1 MENKKFVHLHLHTEY
16 SLLDGACR
24 IKDLPQ
30 KVKELGQD
38 TVAITD
44 HGCMYGVVDLYKACQ
59 KEGIKAIIGCEV
71 YVALRTRFDKVH
83 KVDSSPYH
91 LVLLCKNAVGYQNL
105 IKMVSAGYIEGFY
118 NRPRVDLELLQS
130 HHEGLIALSA
140 CLAGEIPRRL
150 TAGDYEGAKE
160 TALRYLDIFGEGNY
174 YIEVQNHG
182 IKEQQRILPLF
193 RKLSDETGI
202 PLVATNDCHYLNKD
216 DAKMQNI
223 LVCIQTNHVYGDG
236 GTLEFPTDEFY
247 LKSRAEMEEALPDFQ
262 DAMDNTV
269 KIAEQCYFDFTF
281 GQTKLPNFTP
291 PDGRDNLEYFTDLSR
306 RGLKK
311 RYGTITPELLS
322 LIHI

>member
-1 MENKKFVHLHLHTEY
+1 MCIR
-16 SLLDGACR
+16 DR
-24 IKDLPQ
+24 
-30 KVKELGQD
+30 GQD

-44 HGCMYGVVDLYKACQ
+44 HGCMYGVVDLYKACK
-59 KEGIKAIIGCEV
+59 KEGVKAIIGCEV
-71 YVALRTRFDKVH
+71 YVAPRTRFDKVH

-118 NRPRVDLELLQS
+118 NRPRVDLELLQK

-140 CLAGEIPRRL
+140 CLAGEIPRKL

-160 TALRYLDIFGEGNY
+160 TALRYLGIFGEGNY

-223 LVCIQTNHVYGDG
+223 LVCIQTNHVYGCLLY
-236 GTLEFPTDEFY
+236 T
-247 LKSRAEMEEALPDFQ
+247 SRC
-262 DAMDNTV
+262 V
-269 KIAEQCYFDFTF
+269 
-281 GQTKLPNFTP
+281 
-291 PDGRDNLEYFTDLSR
+291 
-306 RGLKK
+306 
-311 RYGTITPELLS
+311 
-322 LIHI
+322 